1 MVSGA
6 TTKANANFILFFVKF
21 QVISLRTGHLDPPI
35 RRSFLRLDLG
45 KDKDW
50 LDLELIRRQF
60 STFLVVEMI
69 VDTSDGLVSLAT
81 AKTNEFV
88 IVPGVV
94 ASEVF
99 LCSSLGSLSWVPLF
113 PCHQNHILCDLND
126 NECHV

>member
-6 TTKANANFILFFVKF
+6 TTKANANFILLFVKF
-21 QVISLRTGHLDPPI
+21 QVISLWTGNFYPPI

-69 VDTSDGLVSLAT
+69 VDTSDGLVSLTT
-81 AKTNEFV
+81 AKTNELV

-99 LCSSLGSLSWVPLF
+99 LG
-113 PCHQNHILCDLND
+113 CHSFLVTEATYCVI
-126 NECHV
+126 